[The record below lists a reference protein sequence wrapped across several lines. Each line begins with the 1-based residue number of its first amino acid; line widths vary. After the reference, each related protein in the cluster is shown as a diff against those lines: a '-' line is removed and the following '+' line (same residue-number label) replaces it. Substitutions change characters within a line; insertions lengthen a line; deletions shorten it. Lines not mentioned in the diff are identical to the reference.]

1 MEENAMP
8 IRSTLIRLVP
18 ITFVFAL
25 TSAVSLA
32 ALRAAGLNGTAPPN
46 AAVIK
51 KLINDLTD
59 NWIWLISTGA
69 GLVLVILAGL
79 LMVGSRTAPDW
90 LFKVIGGV
98 LMILVVIP
106 TALQ

>member
-1 MEENAMP
+1 MTTPQLTRHAWGP
-8 IRSTLIRLVP
+8 LTL
-18 ITFVFAL
+18 AL
-25 TSAVSLA
+25 AGGAGGLFGLA
-32 ALRAAGLNGTAPPN
+32 ALRAAGLNGTAPRN

-51 KLINDLTD
+51 TLIDDLTD

-90 LFKVIGGV
+90 LFKIIGGV